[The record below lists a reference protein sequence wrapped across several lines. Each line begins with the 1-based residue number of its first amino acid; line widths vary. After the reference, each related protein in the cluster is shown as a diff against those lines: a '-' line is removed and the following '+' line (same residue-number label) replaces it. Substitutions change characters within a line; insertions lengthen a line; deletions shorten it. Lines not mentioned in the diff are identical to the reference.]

1 MEERYLFKGKTS
13 NESWV
18 HGSLSRSGDKKKWY
32 ISNKAG
38 APFAYEVKPETVC
51 QCTGV
56 KDRNDILIWENDI
69 VHMRTKGLSGYG
81 KVIYRDG
88 CYWVDDKKRNRQYP
102 FSNHDVAYR
111 VDGNAFDNPE
121 LTTL

>member
-13 NESWV
+13 NGNWV
-18 HGSLSRSGDKKKWY
+18 KGYLSRRNDEKKWY

-38 APFAYEVKPETVC
+38 SPFAYEVKQETVC

-56 KDRNDILIWENDI
+56 KDRNNILIWENDI
-69 VHMRTKGLSGYG
+69 VHMRTRGLSGYG

-88 CYWVDDKKRNRQYP
+88 CYWIDDKKRNRQYP
-102 FSNHDVAYR
+102 FSNCDVVYR
-111 VDGNAFDNPE
+111 VDGNTYDNPE
-121 LTTL
+121 LIVL